1 MLHIFMIPTV
11 AFYGIFVVPP
21 GAGHSSSPSS
31 LLSMNATVYTD
42 GGETGARNY
51 WIYAINIKADRIALN

>member
-11 AFYGIFVVPP
+11 AFYGIFV
-21 GAGHSSSPSS
+21 ASHSSSPGS

-42 GGETGARNY
+42 GESEARNY

>member
-11 AFYGIFVVPP
+11 AFYGIFV
-21 GAGHSSSPSS
+21 ASHSSSSGS

-42 GGETGARNY
+42 GGESEARNY
-51 WIYAINIKADRIALN
+51 WIYAINTKADRIALN